1 MSEIVKYV
9 TTDGLELELTP
20 RKVIEELVSAKDRPA
35 MTDRNVAIIMA
46 KCAALRMNPL
56 AGDCHIGVFKG
67 RPTIMPSIDYY
78 QRVASMQEGF
88 DGMESGIV
96 VSDGHTMEEVCGCIV
111 RKGLELVG
119 GWAVAYDKG
128 RSHPVHIVVPL
139 EEYDQHN
146 SMWESKPATMIRKVA
161 KAQAL
166 RELYPGCFKGTYVAE
181 EMPAEDPRA
190 VSYDVQEPEV
200 PDFGDVSDAEAE
212 SVESFIKEY
221 DPRRMAQD
229 ES

>member
-1 MSEIVKYV
+1 MSEIVKYT

-20 RKVIEELVSAKDRPA
+20 KKVIEELVSAKDRPA
-35 MTDRNVAIIMA
+35 MTDRNVAIVIA

-78 QRVASMQEGF
+78 QRVAAMQEGY
-88 DGMESGIV
+88 DGMDSGVV

-111 RKGLELVG
+111 QKGWELVG
-119 GWAVAYDKG
+119 GWAIAYDKG

-139 EEYDQHN
+139 EEYAQDN

-190 VSYDVQEPEV
+190 VSYDVPEPEV
-200 PDFGDVSDAEAE
+200 PEFMDEEQATEADVPDFIE
-212 SVESFIKEY
+212 
-221 DPRRMAQD
+221 
-229 ES
+229 

>member
-1 MSEIVKYV
+1 MQVKEDQVSEIVKYV

-20 RKVIEELVSAKDRPA
+20 KKVIEELVSAKDRPA

-46 KCAALRMNPL
+46 RCAALRMNPL
-56 AGDCHIGVFKG
+56 AGDCHIGVFKR

-78 QRVASMQEGF
+78 QRVAAMQEGY
-88 DGMESGIV
+88 DGMDSGVV

-111 RKGLELVG
+111 QKGWELVG
-119 GWAVAYDKG
+119 GWAIAYDKG

-139 EEYDQHN
+139 EEYAQDN

-181 EMPAEDPRA
+181 EMPAEDPRS
-190 VSYDVQEPEV
+190 VSYDVPEPEV
-200 PDFGDVSDAEAE
+200 PEFLDEEQATEADVPDFIE
-212 SVESFIKEY
+212 
-221 DPRRMAQD
+221 
-229 ES
+229 

>member
-1 MSEIVKYV
+1 MSEIVKYT

-46 KCAALRMNPL
+46 RCAALRMNPL

-78 QRVASMQEGF
+78 QRVAAMQEGY
-88 DGMESGIV
+88 DGMESGVV

-111 RKGLELVG
+111 QKGWELVG
-119 GWAVAYDKG
+119 GWAIAYDKG

-139 EEYDQHN
+139 EEYAQDN

-181 EMPAEDPRA
+181 EMPAEDPRS
-190 VSYDVQEPEV
+190 VSYDMPEPEV
-200 PDFGDVSDAEAE
+200 PEFLDEEQATETDVPDFIE
-212 SVESFIKEY
+212 
-221 DPRRMAQD
+221 
-229 ES
+229 

>member
-1 MSEIVKYV
+1 MSEIVKYT

-20 RKVIEELVSAKDRPA
+20 KKVIEELVPAKDRPA

-46 KCAALRMNPL
+46 RCAALRMNPL

-78 QRVASMQEGF
+78 QRVAAMQEGY
-88 DGMESGIV
+88 DGMDSGVV

-111 RKGLELVG
+111 QKGWELVG
-119 GWAVAYDKG
+119 GWAIAYDKG

-139 EEYDQHN
+139 EEYAQDN

-190 VSYDVQEPEV
+190 VSYDVPEPEV
-200 PDFGDVSDAEAE
+200 PEFMDEEQATEADVPDFIE
-212 SVESFIKEY
+212 
-221 DPRRMAQD
+221 
-229 ES
+229 

>member
-1 MSEIVKYV
+1 MSEIVKYT

-46 KCAALRMNPL
+46 RCAALRMNPL

-78 QRVASMQEGF
+78 QRVAAMQEGY
-88 DGMESGIV
+88 DGMDSGVV

-111 RKGLELVG
+111 QKGWELVG
-119 GWAVAYDKG
+119 GWAIAYDKG

-139 EEYDQHN
+139 EEYAQDN
-146 SMWESKPATMIRKVA
+146 SMWEAKPATMIRKVA

-181 EMPAEDPRA
+181 EMPSEDPRA
-190 VSYDVQEPEV
+190 VSYDVPEPEIPSFDEDSLVDDDSSDDTIASEVV
-200 PDFGDVSDAEAE
+200 PDFE
-212 SVESFIKEY
+212 
-221 DPRRMAQD
+221 
-229 ES
+229 

>member
-20 RKVIEELVSAKDRPA
+20 RKVIEELVPAKDRSA
-35 MTDRNVAIIMA
+35 MTDRNVAMIMA
-46 KCAALRMNPL
+46 RCAALRMNPL

-78 QRVASMQEGF
+78 QRVAAMQEGY
-88 DGMESGIV
+88 DGMDSGVV

-111 RKGLELVG
+111 QKGWELVG
-119 GWAVAYDKG
+119 GWAIAYDKG
-128 RSHPVHIVVPL
+128 RSHPVHIVVAL
-139 EEYDQHN
+139 EEYAQDN
-146 SMWESKPATMIRKVA
+146 SMWEAKPATMIRKVA

-190 VSYDVQEPEV
+190 VSYDVPEPEV
-200 PDFGDVSDAEAE
+200 PEFLDEEQATEADVPDFIE
-212 SVESFIKEY
+212 
-221 DPRRMAQD
+221 
-229 ES
+229 

>member
-20 RKVIEELVSAKDRPA
+20 RKVIEELVKAKDRPA

-46 KCAALRMNPL
+46 RCAALRMNPL

-78 QRVASMQEGF
+78 QRVAAMQEGY
-88 DGMESGIV
+88 DGMDSGVV

-111 RKGLELVG
+111 QKGWELVG
-119 GWAVAYDKG
+119 GWAIAYDKG

-139 EEYDQHN
+139 EEYAQDN

-190 VSYDVQEPEV
+190 VSYDVPEPEV
-200 PDFGDVSDAEAE
+200 PEFLDEEQATEADVPDFIE
-212 SVESFIKEY
+212 
-221 DPRRMAQD
+221 
-229 ES
+229 

>member
-9 TTDGLELELTP
+9 TADGLEMELTP
-20 RKVIEELVSAKDRPA
+20 KKVIEELVSAKDRPA

-46 KCAALRMNPL
+46 RCAALRMNPL

-78 QRVASMQEGF
+78 QRVAAMQEGY
-88 DGMESGIV
+88 DGMESGVV

-111 RKGLELVG
+111 QKGWELVG
-119 GWAVAYDKG
+119 GWAIAYDRG

-139 EEYDQHN
+139 EEYAQDN

-190 VSYDVQEPEV
+190 VSYDVPEPDV
-200 PDFGDVSDAEAE
+200 PDFLDEEQATETDVPE
-212 SVESFIKEY
+212 FIE
-221 DPRRMAQD
+221 
-229 ES
+229 

>member
-1 MSEIVKYV
+1 MSEIVKYT

-20 RKVIEELVSAKDRPA
+20 KKVIEELVSAKDRPA

-78 QRVASMQEGF
+78 QRVAAMQEGY
-88 DGMESGIV
+88 DGMESGVIA
-96 VSDGHTMEEVCGCIV
+96 SHGDADMRKFDGCVLPRGW
-111 RKGLELVG
+111 ELVG
-119 GWAVAYDKG
+119 GWATAYDRG
-128 RSHPVHIVVPL
+128 RSHPVHVEVAF
-139 EEYDQHN
+139 EEYYQGN
-146 SMWESKPATMIRKVA
+146 AMWEAKPATMIRKVA

-190 VSYDVQEPEV
+190 VSCDVPEPEV
-200 PDFGDVSDAEAE
+200 PEFMDEEQATEADVPDFIE
-212 SVESFIKEY
+212 
-221 DPRRMAQD
+221 
-229 ES
+229 

>member
-46 KCAALRMNPL
+46 RCAALRMNPL

-78 QRVASMQEGF
+78 QRVAAMQEGY
-88 DGMESGIV
+88 DGMESGVV

-111 RKGLELVG
+111 QKGWELVG
-119 GWAVAYDKG
+119 GWAIAYDKG

-139 EEYDQHN
+139 EEYAQDN
-146 SMWESKPATMIRKVA
+146 SMWKAKPATMIRKVA

-190 VSYDVQEPEV
+190 VSYDVPEPEV
-200 PDFGDVSDAEAE
+200 PEFLDEEQATEADVPDFIE
-212 SVESFIKEY
+212 
-221 DPRRMAQD
+221 
-229 ES
+229 

>member
-1 MSEIVKYV
+1 MSEIVKYT
-9 TTDGLELELTP
+9 TTDGLEMELTP
-20 RKVIEELVSAKDRPA
+20 KKVIEELVPAKDRPA
-35 MTDRNVAIIMA
+35 MTDRNVAMIMA
-46 KCAALRMNPL
+46 RCAALRMNPL

-78 QRVASMQEGF
+78 QRVAAMQEGY
-88 DGMESGIV
+88 DGMESGVV

-111 RKGLELVG
+111 QKGWELVG
-119 GWAVAYDKG
+119 GWAIAYDKG
-128 RSHPVHIVVPL
+128 RSHPVHVEVPL
-139 EEYDQHN
+139 EEYAQDN
-146 SMWESKPATMIRKVA
+146 SMWEAKPATMIRKVA

-190 VSYDVQEPEV
+190 VSYDVPEPEV
-200 PDFGDVSDAEAE
+200 PDFDYDEPDIDA
-212 SVESFIKEY
+212 VDDFIKEY

>member
-1 MSEIVKYV
+1 MSEIVKYT

-20 RKVIEELVSAKDRPA
+20 RKVIEELVRAKDRPA

-46 KCAALRMNPL
+46 RCAALRMNPL

-78 QRVASMQEGF
+78 QRVAAMQEGY
-88 DGMESGIV
+88 DGMESGVV

-111 RKGLELVG
+111 QKGWELVG
-119 GWAVAYDKG
+119 GWAIAYDRG

-139 EEYDQHN
+139 EEYAQDN

-190 VSYDVQEPEV
+190 VSYDVPEPDV
-200 PDFGDVSDAEAE
+200 PDFLDEEQATEADVPD
-212 SVESFIKEY
+212 FIE
-221 DPRRMAQD
+221 
-229 ES
+229 

>member
-1 MSEIVKYV
+1 MSEIVKYT

-20 RKVIEELVSAKDRPA
+20 KKVIEELVPAKDRPA

-46 KCAALRMNPL
+46 RCAALRMNPL

-78 QRVASMQEGF
+78 QRVAAMQEGY
-88 DGMESGIV
+88 DGMDSGVV

-111 RKGLELVG
+111 QKGWELVG
-119 GWAVAYDKG
+119 GWAIAYDRG
-128 RSHPVHIVVPL
+128 RSHPVHIAVPL
-139 EEYDQHN
+139 DEYDQHN
-146 SMWESKPATMIRKVA
+146 AMWEAKPATMIRKVA

-190 VSYDVQEPEV
+190 VSYDVPEPEV
-200 PDFGDVSDAEAE
+200 PEFLDEEQATEADVPDFIE
-212 SVESFIKEY
+212 
-221 DPRRMAQD
+221 
-229 ES
+229 

>member
-1 MSEIVKYV
+1 MSEIVKYT

-46 KCAALRMNPL
+46 RCAALRMNPL

-78 QRVASMQEGF
+78 QRVAAMQEGY
-88 DGMESGIV
+88 DGMDSGVV

-111 RKGLELVG
+111 QKGWELVG
-119 GWAVAYDKG
+119 GWAIAYDKG

-139 EEYDQHN
+139 EEYAQDN
-146 SMWESKPATMIRKVA
+146 SMWEAKPATMIRKVA

-190 VSYDVQEPEV
+190 VSYDVPEPEIPSFDEDSLVDDDSSDDTIASEVV
-200 PDFGDVSDAEAE
+200 PDFE
-212 SVESFIKEY
+212 
-221 DPRRMAQD
+221 
-229 ES
+229 